1 MAKPDKND
9 ESSELDDFFD
19 AEIKKIEAAEKQAKK
34 DAEKKPAKKVEVS
47 EEDRAL
53 YDLLGAYAGK
63 RAAQAIDTGVRRL
76 PEPAAAPMRS
86 AGFNTAGMGPVDA
99 PRVPPAPPMQPTM
112 PQAPVGQPQGMPRP
126 VVGGPAGPVS
136 AGPVS
141 PLTQMG
147 GSATAN
153 YGKAFGLTDIEAN
166 RALDMSKNPGGA
178 NDLIN
183 QRRQAMQKIQSMGG
197 GFVENPNYGGIMTPD
212 QSVGKG
218 PKASFAQ
225 QPAIAPNPDL
235 PGGRPAGLSAV
246 PTAQPVSAAPPAPPV
261 PQKPG
266 ALSAALA
273 GGKAILGSPAVSGA
287 LGGLSAADSTQ
298 EFMKRQAAGDVPGQ
312 IMAGAGVVGGAA
324 SMAPHPLVKV
334 LGAALSAASPLSLYL
349 YDKVKNS
356 QPPLPKPRIPEPGT
370 NLPPVEF
377 IAR

>member
-19 AEIKKIEAAEKQAKK
+19 AEIKKIEAADKQAKK

-47 EEDRAL
+47 EDDRML

-86 AGFNTAGMGPVDA
+86 AGFNTAGMGPAGSPRMA
-99 PRVPPAPPMQPTM
+99 PPPPPAPMSPPPAM
-112 PQAPVGQPQGMPRP
+112 GMPSP
-126 VVGGPAGPVS
+126 VAGGPAGPVG
-136 AGPVS
+136 GPAS
-141 PLTQMG
+141 PLQQMG

-166 RALDMSKNPGGA
+166 RALDMTKNPGGA

-197 GFVENPNYGGIMTPD
+197 GFVENPNYGGIMTPQ
-212 QSVGKG
+212 QSVGGG
-218 PKASFAQ
+218 PRASFVQSPGA
-225 QPAIAPNPDL
+225 
-235 PGGRPAGLSAV
+235 PGGMSQLPPSA
-246 PTAQPVSAAPPAPPV
+246 PVSAAPPAPPM

-266 ALSAALA
+266 ALSAALS

-287 LGGLSAADSTQ
+287 LGGLGVAESGQ
-298 EFMKRQAAGDVPGQ
+298 EFMKRQAAGDIPGQ
-312 IMAGAGVVGGAA
+312 IMAGAGVLGGAA
-324 SMAPHPLVKV
+324 SMAPHPLVKI
-334 LGAALSAASPLSLYL
+334 LGGALSAASPLSLYL
-349 YDKVKNS
+349 YDKIKN
-356 QPPLPKPRIPEPGT
+356 PPLPKPRVPEPGT